1 MKPIVCISCEGSDTK
16 IVVLSKTKE
25 GVKLEKAFSVGM
37 THSES
42 MPQGTSQ
49 EGQNSFNIDDISDDL
64 SFDDIGQID
73 EAEENVD
80 TSDVAYIASALKD
93 FELQKSEFIPIL
105 TEPVVNYHIYEGH
118 KEKDRKKLLKAI
130 IDDISR
136 TRNITVRED
145 YIDFIELEEGVFF
158 AVFIQGENACVN
170 TVNSLA
176 AYNNRR
182 YYKIP
187 TIKNAETSLAH
198 HVAKTNKFFPEDY
211 TLILYTGKDYSKLI
225 FLKGNNLA
233 HIGSTLDVGTQN
245 LHTYDVYFS
254 KILLEMENGNI
265 PRLDNVILCGEDNSE
280 NLILSFYGTF
290 PEANVSELIFKNVDT
305 SDVEANI
312 KDNLSSFAIPLA
324 AGLEYFEE
332 KTTKD
337 YRGINILPRYIHENQ
352 KVLQFGWHSYIIL
365 PLIFA
370 AAFYFTFTI
379 LSNVKIIN
387 DKEKEL
393 KRLTKVWNE
402 NQAITDEIV
411 KYSNRI
417 AEFDKTQEILD
428 SAMAGTEVWNKSL
441 LKIADFMERRRNFW
455 ITKME
460 SAGKDEVKLEG
471 YTLSKP
477 VLTEFAEYN
486 KSSLLQSIKHDQLRE
501 KDAYAYVLQF
511 KLNNE
516 MVKKNG
522 P

>member
-16 IVVLSKTKE
+16 VVLLTKTKD
-25 GVKLEKAFSVGM
+25 GVKIDKAFSVSM
-37 THSES
+37 SQTDS
-42 MPQGTSQ
+42 MPSDGG
-49 EGQNSFNIDDISDDL
+49 EGNGGSFNLDDISDDL
-64 SFDDIGQID
+64 AFDDIGQID
-73 EAEENVD
+73 EGESNVD
-80 TSDVAYIASALKD
+80 TSDVGYIASALKD
-93 FELQKSEFIPIL
+93 FDLNKSEFIPIL
-105 TEPVVNYHIYEGH
+105 TEPVVNYHFYEGQ

-130 IDDISR
+130 IEDINR
-136 TRNITVRED
+136 TKNITVRED
-145 YIDFIELEEGVFF
+145 YIDFIELEDGTYF
-158 AVFIQGENACVN
+158 AVFIQGENSCVN

-187 TIKNAETSLAH
+187 TIKNAETALAH
-198 HVAKTNKFFPEDY
+198 YVAKTNKLFPEDN

-225 FLKGNNLA
+225 FLKGNNIA

-265 PRLDNVILCGEDNSE
+265 PRLDKVILCGEDNSE

-290 PEANVSELIFKNVDT
+290 PEADVSELVFKNVDT
-305 SDVEANI
+305 SDVDANI
-312 KDNLSSFAIPLA
+312 RDNLSSFAIPLA

-332 KTTKD
+332 KTSKD

-352 KVLQFGWHSYIIL
+352 KVLQFGWHSYVIL
-365 PLIFA
+365 PLIFI

-379 LSNVKIIN
+379 LSNVKTI
-387 DKEKEL
+387 DEKEKEL
-393 KRLTKVWNE
+393 ARLTKVWNE
-402 NQAITDEIV
+402 NEALTNEIV

-428 SAMAGTEVWNKSL
+428 SASAGTEVWNKSL
-441 LKIADFMERRRNFW
+441 MKIADFMERRRNFW

-460 SAGKDEVKLEG
+460 SVGKDEVKVEG

-486 KSSLLQSIKHDQLRE
+486 KSSLLQSIKQDQLRE
-501 KDAYAYVLQF
+501 KNAYAYVLQF

>member
-16 IVVLSKTKE
+16 VVVLSKTKE
-25 GVKLEKAFSVGM
+25 GVKLEKAFSVSN

-42 MPQGTSQ
+42 VAPRSNEESSG
-49 EGQNSFNIDDISDDL
+49 SFNIDDISDDL
-64 SFDDIGQID
+64 AFDDIGQID
-73 EAEENVD
+73 EPEENID
-80 TSDVAYIASALKD
+80 TGDVAYIASALKD
-93 FELQKSEFIPIL
+93 FELHKSEFIPIL
-105 TEPVVNYHIYEGH
+105 TEPVVNYHIYEGQ

-130 IDDISR
+130 IDDINR

-158 AVFIQGENACVN
+158 AVFIQGENTCVN

-198 HVAKTNKFFPEDY
+198 YVAKTNKFFPEDY

-225 FLKGNNLA
+225 FLKGNHLT

-290 PEANVSELIFKNVDT
+290 PEANVNELVFKNIDT

-312 KDNLSSFAIPLA
+312 QDNLSSFAIPLT

-332 KTTKD
+332 KTEKG

-352 KVLQFGWHSYIIL
+352 KVLQFGWHSYVIL

-379 LSNVKIIN
+379 LSNSRTI
-387 DKEKEL
+387 DEKEKEL

-402 NQAITDEIV
+402 NQAITEEIM
-411 KYSNRI
+411 KYSTRI

-428 SAMAGTEVWNKSL
+428 SAMAGTEIWNKSL

-460 SAGKDEVKLEG
+460 SAGKDEVKVEG

-486 KSSLLQSIKHDQLRE
+486 KSTLLQSIKHDQLRE
-501 KDAYAYVLQF
+501 KDAYAYVLQI